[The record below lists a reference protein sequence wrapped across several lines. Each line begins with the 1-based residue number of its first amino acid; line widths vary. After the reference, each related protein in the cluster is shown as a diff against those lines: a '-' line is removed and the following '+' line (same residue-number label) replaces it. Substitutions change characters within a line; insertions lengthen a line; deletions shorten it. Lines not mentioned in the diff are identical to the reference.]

1 MCSLTRRFVDLVGI
15 LRFGNEYAYIA
26 QLVKKLVLLESLPD
40 LNFEAPEQVHD
51 QHCLSIENVFAS
63 MSS

>member
-26 QLVKKLVLLESLPD
+26 QLVKKLVLLESLPEF
-40 LNFEAPEQVHD
+40 NFEAPEQYMTSTALVLKM
-51 QHCLSIENVFAS
+51 CLLQ
-63 MSS
+63 